1 MALALPVLVRGIN
14 NLSDARYCAGMGAQ
28 GLIFTLDAHLPGAVD
43 AATARELAGWVAGVD
58 TIGEFGHVAGPEI
71 NRLVEECGLTGVL
84 LRLDR
89 ARQAWPEG
97 LAVPVLIEVPMAIVL
112 KQNLL
117 ADTIAD
123 LTAAFPQGFAL
134 FTTPP
139 HPYPADYAYWH
150 GLARQAPLWLTAPA
164 SPTEAAD
171 LAQQV
176 HPAGLILTG
185 GDELKPGLRDFTELE
200 AVFEALEEA

>member
-1 MALALPVLVRGIN
+1 MSLALPVLVRGIN

-28 GLIFTLDAHLPGAVD
+28 GLIFTLDANLPGAVD
-43 AATARELAGWVAGVD
+43 GATARELAGWVAGVD
-58 TIGEFGHVAGPEI
+58 IIGEFGHVAGAEI

-97 LAVPVLIEVPMAIVL
+97 LAVPALIEVPQGVVIDKAHYANAI
-112 KQNLL
+112 
-117 ADTIAD
+117 TD
-123 LTAAFPQGFAL
+123 LTAAFPHGFAL
-134 FTTPP
+134 FSAPP
-139 HPYPADYAYWH
+139 QPYPADYAYWH
-150 GLARQAPLWLTAPA
+150 ALARQAPLWLAGPD

-171 LAQQV
+171 LAQGV
-176 HPAGLILTG
+176 HPAGLILAG
-185 GDELKPGLRDFTELE
+185 GDEIKPGLRDFTELE

>member
-1 MALALPVLVRGIN
+1 MSLALPVLVRGIN

-28 GLIFTLDAHLPGAVD
+28 GLIFTLDANLPGAVD

-58 TIGEFGHVAGPEI
+58 LIGEFGHVAGPEI

-89 ARQAWPEG
+89 DRQAWPEG
-97 LAVPVLIEVPMAIVL
+97 LAVPAVIEVPS
-112 KQNLL
+112 NLL
-117 ADTIAD
+117 IKQHLYAAAIAD
-123 LTAAFPQGFAL
+123 LTAALPQGFAL

-139 HPYPADYAYWH
+139 LPYSADYAYWH
-150 GLARQAPLWLTAPA
+150 QLARQAPLWLA
-164 SPTEAAD
+164 SPTDPTEAAD

-176 HPAGLILTG
+176 HPAGLILAG
-185 GDELKPGLRDFTELE
+185 GDEIKPGLRDFTELE

>member
-1 MALALPVLVRGIN
+1 MSLALPVLVRGIN

-28 GLIFTLDAHLPGAVD
+28 GLIFTLDPSLPGAVD
-43 AATARELAGWVAGVD
+43 SATARELAGWVAGVD
-58 TIGEFGHVAGPEI
+58 IIGEFGYVAGPEI

-97 LAVPVLIEVPMAIVL
+97 LAVPVLIEVPA
-112 KQNLL
+112 NLITNQAHYATAL
-117 ADTIAD
+117 HDVS
-123 LTAAFPQGFAL
+123 AAFPQGFAL
-134 FTTPP
+134 FTTAPR
-139 HPYPADYAYWH
+139 PYPADYTYWH
-150 GLARQAPLWLTAPA
+150 QLARQAPLWLA
-164 SPTEAAD
+164 SPTDPTEAAD

-176 HPAGLILTG
+176 HPAGLVLAG
-185 GDELKPGLRDFTELE
+185 GEELKPGLRDFTELE